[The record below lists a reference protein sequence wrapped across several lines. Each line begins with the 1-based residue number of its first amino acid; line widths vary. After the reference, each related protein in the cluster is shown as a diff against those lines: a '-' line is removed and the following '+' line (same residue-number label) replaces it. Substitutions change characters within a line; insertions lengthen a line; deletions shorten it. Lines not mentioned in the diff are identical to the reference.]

1 MFHLNA
7 VGKQPEFAMA
17 NEVIVEVCAGDLH
30 DEVFLLSVTPCRSGI
45 VVRPKPLLRV
55 VVA

>member
-17 NEVIVEVCAGDLH
+17 NEVIVEVSSGNLH
-30 DEVFLLSVTPCRSGI
+30 DVVFVWSVISCRAG
-45 VVRPKPLLRV
+45 VEVRPKPLLRV